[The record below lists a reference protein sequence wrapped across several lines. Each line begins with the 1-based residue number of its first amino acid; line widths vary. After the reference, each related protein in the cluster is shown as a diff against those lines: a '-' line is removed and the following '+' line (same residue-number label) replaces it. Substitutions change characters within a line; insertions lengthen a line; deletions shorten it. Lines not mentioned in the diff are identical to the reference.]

1 MSDKKKNKVPK
12 SDKTRLSDLTP
23 EKQARG
29 GRIPEAGGGPDT
41 PPAFFPLG
49 KKRVAGSVARGI
61 ILPPPAP

>member
-12 SDKTRLSDLTP
+12 SDKGRLSDLTP

-29 GRIPEAGGGPDT
+29 GRIPEGGGGPD
-41 PPAFFPLG
+41 PAFFH
-49 KKRVAGSVARGI
+49 KKGTGGSVARGI

>member
-12 SDKTRLSDLTP
+12 SDKTSLSDLTP

-29 GRIPEAGGGPDT
+29 GRIPEGGGGPD
-41 PPAFFPLG
+41 PAFFQ
-49 KKRVAGSVARGI
+49 KKRTAGSVARGT